1 MNKTQLIAAVAE
13 NLSETKADTARFV
26 NAVLGIIGET
36 VQSEDVNIPDFGHFG
51 VRTMPSRNG
60 VNPATGER
68 IVIPS
73 HQKVFFRA
81 ADKMNGFKDT
91 FTLSF
96 TQRNRCKGNTI
107 KRI

>member
-13 NLSETKADTARFV
+13 NLNETKADTARFV

-36 VQSEDVNIPDFGHFG
+36 VQGEDVNIPDFGHFG

-60 VNPATGER
+60 VNPATGEK

-81 ADKMNGFKDT
+81 ADKMSGFKEKYCLKTKD
-91 FTLSF
+91 
-96 TQRNRCKGNTI
+96 REV
-107 KRI
+107 

>member
-1 MNKTQLIAAVAE
+1 MGLFTLLITNMNKTQLIAAVAE

-26 NAVLGIIGET
+26 NAVFGIIGET

-60 VNPATGER
+60 VNPATGEK

-73 HQKVFFRA
+73 HQKFFFRA
-81 ADKMNGFKDT
+81 ANKMSQFKDKYCEKT
-91 FTLSF
+91 
-96 TQRNRCKGNTI
+96 K
-107 KRI
+107 